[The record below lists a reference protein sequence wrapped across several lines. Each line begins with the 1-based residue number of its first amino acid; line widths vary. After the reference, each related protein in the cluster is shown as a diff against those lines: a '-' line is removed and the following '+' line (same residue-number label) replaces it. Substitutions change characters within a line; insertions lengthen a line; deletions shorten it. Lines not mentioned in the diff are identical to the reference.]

1 MAATNRTDNYN
12 LPIFISSD
20 IPTWLGDW
28 NGTMRSLDA
37 AIKAIDTLA
46 TNLGVSKANASDV
59 YTKAQVDTILEGY
72 AGSPIVIQVNL
83 LSSGWVQS
91 GDVFLQTISAGGVL
105 ATDHPFA
112 QADCNN
118 EAQAEAWSK
127 VIKVEAVADNLT
139 FTALEGLTETLS
151 VTIVIIR

>member
-59 YTKAQVDTILEGY
+59 YTKNQVDTILHEY
-72 AGSPIVIQVNL
+72 AKSPITFQITL
-83 LSSGWVQS
+83 LSSEWVQS
-91 GDVFLQTISAGGVL
+91 GDLFLQTISVNGLL
-105 ATDHPFA
+105 ATDIPFC
-112 QADCNN
+112 QAVCDD
-118 EAQAEAWSK
+118 ATDAEAWNAI
-127 VIKVEAVADNLT
+127 IKAIAATNTWTFPATEAP
-139 FTALEGLTETLS
+139 S
-151 VTIVIIR
+151 VTLDIQVVVIR